1 MSSTA
6 APTREWLA
14 TAAVG
19 RWDAFIV
26 NVTPDL
32 ARDWLGANTANRAM
46 RRSHAASMARL
57 MRAGEWK
64 LTHQG
69 IAFAAD
75 GRLLDGQ
82 HRLHSIVEAGVAVKM
97 LVFVGVPND
106 AFGAL
111 DRGLKRQ
118 LRDDLAQDSRIVDQ
132 ISYLVRL
139 HLSSGGPSK
148 GVAVSPVAAQ
158 SCLLALQDSILAILS
173 AAGGIGRTRTSAG
186 ARAAVTL
193 RHAIAG
199 DDERVY
205 LQDQWRAW
213 VSLDVASM
221 SRSLQTLLRR
231 VENVSGEGSTRQNEI
246 SAWCWRGFDPAYP
259 HQVEMVIR
267 DRGAVLAEMRAALR
281 DVWADAGNV
290 TGEMAA

>member
-1 MSSTA
+1 MSSNG

-14 TAAVG
+14 ASAAG

-26 NVTPDL
+26 EVTPDL
-32 ARDWLGANTANRAM
+32 ARQWLAANTANRAI
-46 RRSHAASMARL
+46 RRSHSAAMARL

-69 IAFAAD
+69 VAFAAD

-82 HRLHSIVEAGVAVKM
+82 HRLHSVIEAGVSVKM
-97 LVFVGVPND
+97 LVFVGLPND

-132 ISYLVRL
+132 IAYLVRL
-139 HLSSGGPSK
+139 HLLSGGAHK

-158 SCLLALQDSILAILS
+158 SCLLALQDSVLAILS
-173 AAGGIGRTRTSAG
+173 AAGGVGRTRTSAG

-231 VENVSGEGSTRQNEI
+231 VEHVSGEGSSKQHEI
-246 SAWCWRGFDPAYP
+246 ATWCWRGFDPAYP
-259 HQVEMVIR
+259 HQSEMIIR
-267 DRGAVLAEMRAALR
+267 DRSAVLAEMRSALR
-281 DVWADAGNV
+281 DVWTDADKV
-290 TGEMAA
+290 TGEVEA